1 MLSSA
6 TIPGV
11 SVVTQDGSAVEI
23 YRRMPSLGEIERI
36 RSLLAPS
43 SSVLELGAGT
53 GRIADALAALGHRV
67 TAVDDSPEMLAHIRR
82 ARVIQARIEDVRLAE
97 KFDAVLLVSNLIN
110 YPDAQLRRSML
121 ATVAHH
127 LAPTGQ
133 AIIEW
138 VPPSMLAS
146 RQQGWTKTLAFDGA
160 EATLTI
166 HSNAG
171 GIVTGE
177 FTLDGRW
184 PAMAPVAG
192 AAARQPGNRA
202 GRADG
207 GRAHPDDR
215 RAEFDPVVAGEATLK
230 TASSLNREGGEG
242 SDL

>member
-177 FTLDGRW
+177 FTLT
-184 PAMAPVAG
+184 
-192 AAARQPGNRA
+192 
-202 GRADG
+202 ADG
-207 GRAHPDDR
+207 QRWHQSLVLQRVSPATVRDELTAAGLTLMTAAPNSTRWLLAKR
-215 RAEFDPVVAGEATLK
+215 R
-230 TASSLNREGGEG
+230 
-242 SDL
+242 